1 MHTGTVDS
9 TGGMI
14 RSAWRDPG
22 KHTNVISSMHL
33 FCCANKLKS
42 SIQTVIGWCEYL
54 FAHLLTCPPAA
65 QAATNPYC
73 PPSFCSRCATVVTS
87 LQPVAPNGCPR
98 DREPPHRL
106 NFSMGGVP
114 TCAQKVFL
122 QIKSIKITFI
132 LIYFIYPYD
141 KSAFPAV

>member
-1 MHTGTVDS
+1 MLACTQATLSQALLVF

-22 KHTNVISSMHL
+22 RHMMSSVQCSPQDIL
-33 FCCANKLKS
+33 C
-42 SIQTVIGWCEYL
+42 IVTVIGWCDYL

-65 QAATNPYC
+65 QAATSPYC
-73 PPSFCSRCATVVTS
+73 PPSCCSRCATVVAS
-87 LQPVAPNGCPR
+87 LQPVAPNGWPR

-114 TCAQKVFL
+114 TCTQKVFL
-122 QIKSIKITFI
+122 QIKIIKSH
-132 LIYFIYPYD
+132 LY
-141 KSAFPAV
+141 